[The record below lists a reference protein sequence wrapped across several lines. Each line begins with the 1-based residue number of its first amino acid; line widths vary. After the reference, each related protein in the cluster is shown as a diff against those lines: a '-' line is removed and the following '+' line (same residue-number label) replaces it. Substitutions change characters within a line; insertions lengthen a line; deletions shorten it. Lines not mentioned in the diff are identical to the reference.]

1 MISRI
6 LVAYGSKYGS
16 TVGIA
21 EAVGT
26 ELRRGGFETDVKSAK
41 EIASLTGCDLAIV
54 GAGVYMGRWNRE
66 ALHFVKRFA
75 ADLQT
80 RPTWFFSSGP
90 TGGSPKAE
98 QQMAEMLKT
107 QPGPPG
113 KAAKWADRIGIRGH
127 RWFAGRIM
135 PEMGGIFARWM
146 PTGDW
151 RDFDAIA
158 AWADSIVREVRQ
170 PVVAGR

>member
-1 MISRI
+1 MTSRVLI
-6 LVAYGSKYGS
+6 AHGSKYGS
-16 TVGIA
+16 TAGIA
-21 EAVGT
+21 EAIAS
-26 ELRRGGFETDVKSAK
+26 ELRQGGLETDVKSAK
-41 EIASLTGCDLAIV
+41 EIAGVAGYDLAIV
-54 GAGVYMGRWNRE
+54 GAGVYMGRWNRD
-66 ALHFVKRFA
+66 ALDFVKRFA
-75 ADLQT
+75 ADLQS

-113 KAAKWADRIGIRGH
+113 AAAKWADRIGIRGH
-127 RWFAGRIM
+127 RWFAGRIT

-146 PTGDW
+146 PRGDW

-158 AWADSIVREVRQ
+158 AWASSIVGEVRQ
-170 PVVAGR
+170 PIVAGR